1 MSLRPLAF
9 ILLLTAPFA
18 LPAQTFSTQ
27 PCPGNDDQGI
37 SRWFSSG
44 ARACEVRQSTLPL
57 VNGRINVEATNGS
70 IDVVGEVRQDVFLEA
85 KVTAQGGTE
94 QEARSMLR
102 EITIETQG
110 TIHAR
115 GPRPVSGH
123 GWSVSFR
130 LRVPHQV
137 AAMLKSENGSLSLS
151 NLQGSIAGTTTNG
164 SLKFNGLGGD
174 VRATTTNGSIS
185 AVLDGSG
192 WQGRGLSATTTNG
205 GISVT
210 TPPNYSAHLIAST
223 TNGAVSVSL
232 PDASRTHGRDID
244 MQLGKGGATL
254 TFQTTNG
261 GVSIKQ

>member
-9 ILLLTAPFA
+9 VLLLTAPFA
-18 LPAQTFSTQ
+18 LRAQTFSTQ
-27 PCPGNDDQGI
+27 PCAGNDDQGI

-44 ARACEVRQSTLPL
+44 ARACEVRQSTLQL
-57 VNGRINVEATNGS
+57 VNGKVNVEGFNGS
-70 IDVVGEVRQDVFLEA
+70 IEVIGEARQDVWLEA
-85 KVTAQGGTE
+85 KVNAQGGSE
-94 QEARSMLR
+94 QEAQSMLR
-102 EITIETQG
+102 EITIDTQG

-115 GPRPVSGH
+115 GPRPTSGH

-130 LRVPHQV
+130 LRVPHQI
-137 AAMLKSENGSLSLS
+137 AATLKTENGSLSLS
-151 NLQGSIAGTTTNG
+151 NLQGSIEGTTTNG

-192 WQGRGLSATTTNG
+192 WQGGGLSATTTNG

-210 TPPNYSAHLIAST
+210 TPSNYSAHLIAST
-223 TNGAVSVSL
+223 TNGGVSVSL
-232 PDASRTHGRDID
+232 PDATRTHGRNVD

-254 TFQTTNG
+254 IFQTTNG
-261 GVSIKQ
+261 GVSVKQ